1 MCLLRLDRME
11 KPYLDPDIHPMDVLL
26 YRARAEDMDTV
37 IIAREVL
44 LRRGAHTRVDKGDV
58 LKQLR
63 DHFSA
68 PVDRQVLEARQ
79 MIDWLLP
86 YVERFYQS
94 WSPDPGTPITY
105 LTAAPDG
112 RPVKGSRL
120 THHPSEKG
128 QSVSPGDLANV
139 CVGVTPANKPPHDV
153 FTIGGRLQPVQ
164 VRDG

>member
-63 DHFSA
+63 DRFSA

-86 YVERFYQS
+86 LRRALLSKLVTR
-94 WSPDPGTPITY
+94 PRDPHN
-105 LTAAPDG
+105 
-112 RPVKGSRL
+112 VFNSR
-120 THHPSEKG
+120 T
-128 QSVSPGDLANV
+128 
-139 CVGVTPANKPPHDV
+139 
-153 FTIGGRLQPVQ
+153 
-164 VRDG
+164 